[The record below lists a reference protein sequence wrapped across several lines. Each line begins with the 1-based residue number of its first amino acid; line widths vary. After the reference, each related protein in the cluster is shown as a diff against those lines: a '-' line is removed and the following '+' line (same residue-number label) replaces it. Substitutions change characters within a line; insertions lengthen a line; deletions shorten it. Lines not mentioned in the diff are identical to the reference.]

1 MNAEMHFNKIELS
14 QGVEADDS
22 QLEEQILEIVGESV
36 AESRRQNVIWPRFQ
50 IGATMI
56 SKGATRK

>member
-1 MNAEMHFNKIELS
+1 MMDSMNGEMHFNKIELS

-36 AESRRQNVIWPRFQ
+36 GE
-50 IGATMI
+50 
-56 SKGATRK
+56 